1 MGNLAP
7 ALDIDVNA
15 STDTSRNK
23 TSGNIGNES
32 FSKRFY
38 AFFFVFA
45 GARSLCYCFEGRA
58 DDVDSDTQV
67 RLLVT
72 KLFERAQ
79 RFVDSDG
86 VFLEVIVPL

>member
-1 MGNLAP
+1 MF
-7 ALDIDVNA
+7 
-15 STDTSRNK
+15 RN
-23 TSGNIGNES
+23 
-32 FSKRFY
+32 
-38 AFFFVFA
+38 
-45 GARSLCYCFEGRA
+45 EGRA

-72 KLFERAQ
+72 KFFERAQ